1 MFYALMAVF
10 AAAIVGLDQWTKA
23 LTRAAAESGAL
34 PSESILGIF
43 HITYAENT
51 GAAWSILEGQTWVF
65 LLVFAIFLAVF
76 VLILRK
82 KWLTGK
88 AELLCLAAILG
99 GGIGNVIDRLLYGSV
114 TDMIAL
120 DFIRFPIFNVAD
132 CFVTC
137 GCFVLIF
144 LALLGGR
151 KNHAD
156 PS

>member
-23 LTRAAAESGAL
+23 LTRAAFAAGEL

-51 GAAWSILEGQTWVF
+51 GAAWSILQGQTWVF
-65 LLVFAIFLAVF
+65 LLVFALFLAVF
-76 VLILRK
+76 VLILWK
-82 KWLTGK
+82 KWLSSK

-99 GGIGNVIDRLLYGSV
+99 GGIGNVIDRLCFGFV

-120 DFIRFPIFNVAD
+120 DFINFPIFNVAD
-132 CFVTC
+132 CFITC
-137 GCFVLIF
+137 GCFAMIF
-144 LALLGGR
+144 FVLLGGR
-151 KNHAD
+151 KRDGN